1 MHLSQLASA
10 FGRCTGSYNFI
21 IFSLLLLLTCFLE
34 LQLCMVL
41 SSLPFLSYPRSHHR
55 PVPNIIHSCT
65 PLPQNCRPLFGVP
78 AFIHGHLVMLRA
90 LLHCLLRT
98 QPTSSSPSH
107 VPRYGI
113 SQYTT
118 APIRALGLCPAKL
131 LQMAHHDIK
140 YLVLGERASHVPVI
154 KQVSSAHASLGCGG
168 LCYQSFLCVCRNVCE
183 DMTLLLC
190 TVCPLDAVCYV
201 FCLFAAAAANTPDCE
216 KGFIVF
222 AQIIAIV
229 CLQGLCSG
237 WNVFVNCAVSS
248 SHSIVLWWLRKSTH
262 RFQEILHKGSL
273 PYPVFRAR

>member
-10 FGRCTGSYNFI
+10 FGRCTGS
-21 IFSLLLLLTCFLE
+21 FSLLLLLTCFLE
-34 LQLCMVL
+34 LQFCMVL

-78 AFIHGHLVMLRA
+78 AFIH
-90 LLHCLLRT
+90 
-98 QPTSSSPSH
+98 
-107 VPRYGI
+107 
-113 SQYTT
+113 
-118 APIRALGLCPAKL
+118 
-131 LQMAHHDIK
+131 
-140 YLVLGERASHVPVI
+140 
-154 KQVSSAHASLGCGG
+154 G

-201 FCLFAAAAANTPDCE
+201 FCLFAAAAANTPDRE

-248 SHSIVLWWLRKSTH
+248 SHSIVLWWLRQSTH